1 MKTRFIVAAAAMALL
16 SACVTTGDSEEE
28 FSTTKVAEQAIGQTA
43 RDRVFFSF
51 DKANLTQES
60 ILTLKAQ
67 AAYLKQNPSK
77 TVIIEGHADDRGTRE
92 YNIGLGERRANAVKK
107 FLTTQGIDASRIDTI
122 SYGKERPAV
131 VGNNE
136 EAWQQNRRAVT
147 VIQD

>member
-1 MKTRFIVAAAAMALL
+1 MKVRFIAAAAVVAML
-16 SACVTTGDSEEE
+16 SACASTGSEEQ
-28 FSTTKVAEQAIGQTA
+28 FGATTTAETTIGQTA

-51 DKANLTQES
+51 DRANLTQES
-60 ILTLKAQ
+60 IQTLKAQ
-67 AAYLKQNPSK
+67 AQYLKQNPAK
-77 TVIIEGHADDRGTRE
+77 TVMVEGHTDDRGTRE

-107 FLTTQGIDASRIDTI
+107 FLTTQGVDASRIDTI

-136 EAWQQNRRAVT
+136 EAWKQNRRAVT